1 MRPTLDIL
9 FWVAA
14 FICVYAYVGYG
25 AVITLLARLRPR
37 PVRSDDRYTPTVSLI
52 ICAYNEEQVIEE
64 KLANSFA
71 LDYPAEKLEIIV
83 VSDGSNDRTAEIVAA
98 SGPDPTAPPS
108 LRALSFAGGTLAPIA
123 GLDGLNPFAVDVPAA
138 RQGATLGVG
147 SR

>member
-14 FICVYAYVGYG
+14 LICVYAYVGYG
-25 AVITLLARLRPR
+25 VVITLLARLRPR
-37 PVRSDDRYTPTVSLI
+37 PVRSDDRATPTVSLI

-83 VSDGSNDRTAEIVAA
+83 VSDGSTDRTAEIVAGYA
-98 SGPDPTAPPS
+98 DRGVV
-108 LRALSFAGGTLAPIA
+108 
-123 GLDGLNPFAVDVPAA
+123 GLHLPERRG
-138 RQGATLGVG
+138 
-147 SR
+147 